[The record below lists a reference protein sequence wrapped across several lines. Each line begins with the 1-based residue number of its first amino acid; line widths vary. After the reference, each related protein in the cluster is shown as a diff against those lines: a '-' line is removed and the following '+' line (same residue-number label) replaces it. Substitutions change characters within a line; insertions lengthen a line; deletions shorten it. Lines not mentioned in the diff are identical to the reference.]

1 MRRLDPLDRTRE
13 AGIPV
18 TTVPRTLLDLAD
30 VVGEDRLR
38 RAVREAFVRRRV
50 DERRLRA
57 AVERGNGR
65 RGARRLA
72 ALLADG
78 PTATRSELE
87 DRFLELLRAHG
98 LPRPGV
104 NVRLG
109 GLPRPVEADFLF
121 ADARLV
127 VETDG
132 ARFHDN
138 RIAREADAMR
148 QAMLEAAGYRV
159 LRVTWRQVTREP
171 QQTARRVRAA
181 LGS

>member
-98 LPRPGV
+98 LPRP
-104 NVRLG
+104 
-109 GLPRPVEADFLF
+109 VEADFLF